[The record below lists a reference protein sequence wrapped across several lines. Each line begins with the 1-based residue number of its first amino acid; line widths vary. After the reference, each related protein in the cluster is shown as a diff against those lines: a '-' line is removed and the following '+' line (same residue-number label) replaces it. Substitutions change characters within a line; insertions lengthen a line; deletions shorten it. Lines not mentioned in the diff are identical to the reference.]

1 MLANQGLYTVVAS
14 LKGNYMGSVELDF
27 LQFSTP
33 TDIDGV
39 KGDLNGK
46 IRYDMSGRRVKNY
59 RGIVI
64 EDGQVRAVK
73 K

>member
-1 MLANQGLYTVVAS
+1 
-14 LKGNYMGSVELDF
+14 
-27 LQFSTP
+27 
-33 TDIDGV
+33 
-39 KGDLNGK
+39 
-46 IRYDMSGRRVKNY
+46 MSGRRVKNY